1 MKIISLASE
10 TFDSLANALGKDS
23 TIGWKKLMLKG
34 FSHIYS
40 QDDVN
45 EIEQKPS
52 PAMILLNDLVAR
64 EESVENLIRALEK
77 IGNLRAI
84 SIIKNGFC
92 HHYRTFKTGQ
102 MRDGINHQD
111 SVAWPP
117 CINICQPVEHSMND
131 VPSNVEKA
139 ETFNLLSCPI
149 QESGGNDRHP
159 DEMECCQL
167 LIQIIIL
174 LCFCQLNVQ
183 NNI

>member
-102 MRDGINHQD
+102 
-111 SVAWPP
+111 
-117 CINICQPVEHSMND
+117 NISYV
-131 VPSNVEKA
+131 
-139 ETFNLLSCPI
+139 LL
-149 QESGGNDRHP
+149 
-159 DEMECCQL
+159 L
-167 LIQIIIL
+167 L
-174 LCFCQLNVQ
+174 
-183 NNI
+183 

>member
-1 MKIISLASE
+1 MKIISLPKE

-34 FSHIYS
+34 FSHYYS

-52 PAMILLNDLVAR
+52 PAIILLNDLVAR
-64 EESVENLIRALEK
+64 DESVKNLMRALEK
-77 IGNLRAI
+77 IGNLQAI
-84 SIIKNGFC
+84 SIIKKGLY

-102 MRDGINHQD
+102 MTDGINHQD
-111 SVAWPP
+111 SVPWPP
-117 CINICQPVEHSMND
+117 CINTSQPVEHSMND

-139 ETFNLLSCPI
+139 ETLNLLSCPI
-149 QESGGNDRHP
+149 QESGSNDRHP

-167 LIQIIIL
+167 LMQIIIF